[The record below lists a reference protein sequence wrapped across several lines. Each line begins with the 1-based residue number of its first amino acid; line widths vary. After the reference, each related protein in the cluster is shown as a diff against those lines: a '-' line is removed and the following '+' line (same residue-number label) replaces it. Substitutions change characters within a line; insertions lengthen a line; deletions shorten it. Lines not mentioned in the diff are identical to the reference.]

1 MKSVADVA
9 NIADPYKRMV
19 AAATLARQAE
29 AKADGYRRKRDLAIL
44 VMLRPFADAVAETNA
59 ERKRLRDALNAGT
72 ITDDEYAE
80 GLAAN
85 REQRQR
91 DLAAADVK
99 IQPVDVYEMLNVSR
113 NLVNRILMRM
123 PTEDL
128 PPMRSPQRTAIT
140 AHEKIAPLVE
150 TIDAAKEI
158 RDTAALML
166 MAGEGPDGE
175 HVTPVS
181 NADVARATGLTT
193 ARIAQL
199 REGVR

>member
-1 MKSVADVA
+1 MKSPADVA

-19 AAATLARQAE
+19 AAANLARQAE
-29 AKADGYRRKRDLAIL
+29 SKAEGYRNKRDLAIL
-44 VMLRPFADAVAETNA
+44 VMLRPFADAVARTNA

-72 ITDDEYAE
+72 ITDEEYTE

-85 REQRQR
+85 RAQRQA

-123 PTEDL
+123 PTEPL
-128 PPMRSPQRTAIT
+128 PPMRDPKRTAKA
-140 AHEKIAPLVE
+140 AHAKVAPLMEVV
-150 TIDAAKEI
+150 DAAKEI

-166 MAGEGPDGE
+166 MDGEGPNGE
-175 HVTPVS
+175 QVTPVS

-199 REGVR
+199 RESVR